1 MASPESANDRSGV
14 SLPLLSPSFGEL
26 PLRASEQLRIFDL
39 PV

>member
-14 SLPLLSPSFGEL
+14 SSPLLSPSFGEL
-26 PLRASEQLRIFDL
+26 SLRASEQLRIFDL